1 MADIYELISQ
11 KNKLP
16 RGFVYKKEIKGKTY
30 FYHQY
35 SLNGK
40 KFSHLIKDNELKK
53 LEEEINKRVEIE
65 KQIKEMLGKGNRNLV
80 LSNNAR
86 RLTGDVLS
94 KDKVVASFDNGQLIS
109 LNEKLCPLII
119 KRTKSLEPF
128 LKCRVIDSGRTN
140 SRLLKKALNI
150 TESDDALVSLCSY
163 AVSISD
169 DYWFKP
175 KHSKLK
181 YEDVCFNNDL
191 FFNLSLKGIMTVYP
205 NKICLTPELTTGG
218 GYEKGW
224 KNIDG
229 EWWLYKVGTKNEIFS
244 ELFYSHF
251 FELIGLPTAHYEYD
265 NGYIRTK
272 NFATD
277 YNFEPIVSV
286 AGEDDSYEHVFNV
299 LNDIDYKLAK
309 EYIRLCFFDVVLNNI
324 DRHNENCGL
333 LRDKNTGNIVSLAP
347 NYDDNLCLVARQ
359 NVLSIDTKEGFLKH
373 FASVINKNTLIKQ
386 ALKECNIPCVER
398 DVVEKCLADMPYSV
412 DATNIVEYVMFRYEY
427 LVNIINK

>member
-1 MADIYELISQ
+1 MADIYELLNQ
-11 KNKLP
+11 KNNLP
-16 RGFVYKKEIKGKTY
+16 KGFVYKKEIKGKTY

-40 KFSHLIKDNELKK
+40 KISRLVKNEELDQLQKDIE
-53 LEEEINKRVEIE
+53 KRVEIE
-65 KQIKEMLGKGNRNLV
+65 KQIKELLNKGNRNFV

-86 RLTGDVLS
+86 KLTGDVLS
-94 KDKVVASFDNGQLIS
+94 GNRVVATFENGQLI
-109 LNEKLCPLII
+109 NIDEKLCPLII
-119 KRTKSLEPF
+119 KRTKQLEPF

-150 TESDDALVSLCSY
+150 TERDDALVSLCSY

-169 DYWFKP
+169 NYWFKP

-191 FFNLSLKGIMTVYP
+191 FFNLSLKGIMAVYP

-224 KNIDG
+224 KNING

-244 ELFYSHF
+244 ELFYSHL
-251 FELIGLPTAHYEYD
+251 FELLNLPTAHYEYD
-265 NGYIRTK
+265 DGYIRTK
-272 NFATD
+272 NFATE

-286 AGEDDSYEHVFNV
+286 AGEDDNYEHVFNV
-299 LNDIDYKLAK
+299 LKDIDYKIAK
-309 EYIRLCFFDVVLNNI
+309 DYLRLCFFDVVLNNI

-333 LRDKNTGNIVSLAP
+333 LRDKNTGEIVSLAP
-347 NYDDNLCLVARQ
+347 NYDDNLCLLARQ
-359 NVLSIDTKEGFLKH
+359 TSLNNDAKEGFLKH
-373 FASVINKNTLIKQ
+373 FSNTVNKNRIMKQ
-386 ALKECNIPCVER
+386 ALKECDIPLLTRGVI
-398 DVVEKCLADMPYSV
+398 DKCLKDMPFDIGVS
-412 DATNIVEYVMFRYEY
+412 NITDYVMFRYEW
-427 LVNIINK
+427 LINIINK